1 MGPDDTGVLP
11 DLIEKF
17 NQQNGGK
24 FKVVLR
30 VAPSDTGQYFDQLNT
45 QFQAGGG
52 DVDVIG
58 SDVIKR

>member
-45 QFQAGGG
+45 QFQAGGAG
-52 DVDVIG
+52 EPGTPTVPG
-58 SDVIKR
+58 